1 MKIKLFIISVILTI
15 LLFSCKSEKKKIN
28 KVEGIEVQVKKD
40 NNKLLGGW
48 SDAEKDESV
57 KDVLN
62 YVLAQM
68 NNSSELKQILN
79 SKKQIVNGTN
89 YKIIFELENGS
100 VWKTKVH
107 KDLSSKL
114 SILDF
119 PMKEKN

>member
-119 PMKEKN
+119 PMKE

>member
-89 YKIIFELENGS
+89 YKIIFELGNGS

-119 PMKEKN
+119 PMKE